1 MMTTKNILIVTG
13 ALLGA
18 GGIVYFGSK
27 FLKNRK
33 LKKSIKDYDKERY
46 TIGGKKL
53 KSGEAPPK
61 GQSVVNLAQIT
72 DKIAQDLGIAYSWWN
87 NQSWTENDTEVYKTI
102 LTIPQALIP
111 QVVGLYF
118 EKYKRNL
125 KQDLS
130 ELLDTPEYN
139 KVKYLFN

>member
-1 MMTTKNILIVTG
+1 MTTKNILIVT
-13 ALLGA
+13 ASLLGA
-18 GGIVYFGSK
+18 SGLVYFGSK

-53 KSGEAPPK
+53 KAGEAPPK
-61 GQSVVNLAQIT
+61 GQAVVNLAQIT
-72 DKIAQDLGIAYSWWN
+72 DKIAQDLGTAYSGWN
-87 NQSWTENDTEVYKTI
+87 PQSWTENDTEVYKTI
-102 LTIPQALIP
+102 LTIPQSLIP
-111 QVVGLYF
+111 QVVNLYF

-125 KQDLS
+125 KKDLS
-130 ELLDTPEYN
+130 ELLDTTEYN